1 MAGVIRLS
9 MLEIVQMFAER
20 GYQLTPD
27 ALEILSKKDTG
38 SIDHL
43 IKSLDAST
51 VVVSAEQVLSLLNGA
66 RVKAAERVIEE
77 SRNEPAATSRASVQR
92 SSSVDVEVLREIT
105 GRSTCI
111 GDYSDFVKYFR
122 DRYAKIHDLLS
133 KRMSSRPIESL
144 GAQTA
149 GREVSVI
156 GMIMDIRNTSRAR
169 VVELEDPTGMV
180 TVLFARESP
189 AYEDSMLLVTDE
201 VVGITGTSDGK
212 GRIFAKSIVWPDL
225 QAQPQP
231 LTPASG
237 GALFLSDLHV
247 GSRKFLRETWNRF
260 VSWISGEDPTG
271 LSSSVGCIV
280 IAGDI
285 VDGIGVY
292 PGQEDE
298 LEIKDIYEQ
307 YQLAADLISDIPSGI
322 KIVISP
328 GNHDIVRQA
337 EPQPALPKEIQSL
350 FPSNVIFVG
359 NPSWITVSSRPVLI
373 YHGRS
378 IDDFV
383 LKVPGLSYREPEIA
397 MVEMLRRR
405 HLCPIYGNRV
415 SVAPEVED
423 HYVIDRQ
430 PAILHCGHVHVVG
443 ITRYKGVTVINSGT
457 WQGQTEFQKKM
468 NIQPTPGIVPHVDLS
483 TMKVRKL
490 RFT

>member
-1 MAGVIRLS
+1 

-20 GYQLTPD
+20 GYQLTPE

-43 IKSLDAST
+43 ISSLDAST
-51 VVVSAEQVLSLLNGA
+51 VVVSAEHILSLLNGG
-66 RVKAAERVIEE
+66 RGRAAEENAKPV
-77 SRNEPAATSRASVQR
+77 SQAVNEPPATTCTLEQR
-92 SSSVDVEVLREIT
+92 RSGVEVEVLREIT

-111 GDYSDFVKYFR
+111 GDYTDFVKYFR

-144 GAQTA
+144 GAQTT

-156 GMIMDIRNTSRAR
+156 GMVMAIRNTSRAR

-180 TVLFARESP
+180 TVLFARDSP

-201 VVGITGTSDGK
+201 VVGITGTSDGR

-231 LTPASG
+231 LTAASG

-247 GSRKFLRETWNRF
+247 GSNKFLMDTWNRF

-271 LSSSVGCIV
+271 LSSDVGCIV

-307 YQLAADLISDIPSGI
+307 YQLAADLISQIPSWV

-350 FPSNVIFVG
+350 FPGNVMFVG
-359 NPSWITVSSRPVLI
+359 NPSWITISSRPVLI

-383 LKVPGLSYREPEIA
+383 LKIPGLSYREPELA

-415 SVAPEVED
+415 SVAPEAED
-423 HYVIDRQ
+423 HYVIDKP

-443 ITRYKGVTVINSGT
+443 ITRYKGVTLINSGT

>member
-1 MAGVIRLS
+1 

-20 GYQLTPD
+20 GYQLTPE
-27 ALEILSKKDTG
+27 ALEILLKKDTG

-43 IKSLDAST
+43 ISSLDAST
-51 VVVSAEQVLSLLNGA
+51 VVVSAEHVLSLLDGA
-66 RVKAAERVIEE
+66 GVMAAGNVKSENQMVKE
-77 SRNEPAATSRASVQR
+77 SSATSCAPGQR
-92 SSSVDVEVLREIT
+92 SSSVEVEVLREIT
-105 GRSTCI
+105 GRSTCL
-111 GDYSDFVKYFR
+111 GNYSDFVKYFR

-133 KRMSSRPIESL
+133 KRMSSRPIETLS
-144 GAQTA
+144 AQTA

-156 GMIMDIRNTSRAR
+156 GMIMDIRSTSRAR

-180 TVLFARESP
+180 TVLFSRESP

-247 GSRKFLRETWNRF
+247 GSRKFLRDTWNRF

-271 LSSSVGCIV
+271 LSSNLGCIV

-307 YQLAADLISDIPSGI
+307 YQLAADLISEIPSWI

-350 FPSNVIFVG
+350 FSSNVIFVG
-359 NPSWITVSSRPVLI
+359 NPSWISISSRPVLI

-383 LKVPGLSYREPEIA
+383 LKVPGLSYREPELA

-423 HYVIDRQ
+423 HYVIDRP

-443 ITRYKGVTVINSGT
+443 ITRYKGVTLINSGT

>member
-1 MAGVIRLS
+1 

-20 GYQLTPD
+20 GYQLTPE

-43 IKSLDAST
+43 ISSLDAST
-51 VVVSAEQVLSLLNGA
+51 VVVSAEHILSLLDGA
-66 RVKAAERVIEE
+66 RERAVERVR
-77 SRNEPAATSRASVQR
+77 SEPKSSATICAPEQR
-92 SSSVDVEVLREIT
+92 SPGVEVEVLRDIT

-122 DRYAKIHDLLS
+122 DRYAKIHELLS

-156 GMIMDIRNTSRAR
+156 GMIMDIRSTSRAR

-180 TVLFARESP
+180 TVLFSRESP

-201 VVGITGTSDGK
+201 VVGINGTSDGK

-231 LTPASG
+231 LMAASG
-237 GALFLSDLHV
+237 GAIFLSDLHV
-247 GSRKFLRETWNRF
+247 GSKKFLRDTWNRF

-271 LSSSVGCIV
+271 LSSNVGCIV

-307 YQLAADLISDIPSGI
+307 YQLAADLISEIPSRV

-337 EPQPALPKEIQSL
+337 EPQPALPKEVQDL

-359 NPSWITVSSRPVLI
+359 NPSWITISSRPVLI

-383 LKVPGLSYREPEIA
+383 LKVPGLSYREPELA

-423 HYVIDRQ
+423 HYVIDRP

-443 ITRYKGVTVINSGT
+443 ITRYKGVTLINSGT

-490 RFT
+490 RFM

>member
-1 MAGVIRLS
+1 

-20 GYQLTPD
+20 GYQLTPE
-27 ALEILSKKDTG
+27 ALEILSKRDTG

-43 IKSLDAST
+43 ISNLDAST
-51 VVVSAEQVLSLLNGA
+51 VVVSAEQILLLLDGA
-66 RVKAAERVIEE
+66 CGGAAEKSAEE
-77 SRNEPAATSRASVQR
+77 SAKDASATTCAPEH
-92 SSSVDVEVLREIT
+92 SSSGLDVEVLKEIT
-105 GRSTCI
+105 GRSTCL
-111 GDYSDFVKYFR
+111 GNYSDFVKYFR

-133 KRMSSRPIESL
+133 KRMSSRPIESV
-144 GAQTA
+144 GTQTA

-201 VVGITGTSDGK
+201 VVGIIGTSDGK

-231 LTPASG
+231 LTSASG

-247 GSRKFLRETWNRF
+247 GSKKFLIDTWNRF
-260 VSWISGEDPTG
+260 VYWISGEDPTG
-271 LSSSVGCIV
+271 LSSGVGCIV

-307 YQLAADLISDIPSGI
+307 YQLAADLISEIPSRI

-328 GNHDIVRQA
+328 GNHDIVREA

-350 FPSNVIFVG
+350 FTSNVIFVG
-359 NPSWITVSSRPVLI
+359 NPSWITISSRPVLI

-383 LKVPGLSYREPEIA
+383 LKVPGLSYREPELA

-415 SVAPEVED
+415 SVAPEIED
-423 HYVIDRQ
+423 HYVIDKP